1 MSSVGKDAKTGDQP
15 ISVEPRFIVKPPV
28 TRQELLENTAY
39 DPLAAEEFLEFLR
52 QARRDSQARPDL
64 T

>member
-1 MSSVGKDAKTGDQP
+1 MSSVSKDAKTGDKA
-15 ISVEPRFIVKPPV
+15 ISVEPRFVVKPPV
-28 TRQELLENTAY
+28 TRQALLQNTEY

-52 QARRDSQARPDL
+52 QARRDSQARPDS